1 MFESLKMRS
10 LKQTENTM
18 IKNTSTVSS
27 RDAKLNHLYSKVME
41 EPSHTHHLEL
51 SEELNKRMRADN
63 VFEQFAKGF
72 PVTEMNE
79 EWPSPT
85 KFECLRA
92 LMDTYEEHCGKMD
105 DYSLKYVKYLVK
117 ECESLPEVFSIHPSM
132 ERIKNAC

>member
-1 MFESLKMRS
+1 
-10 LKQTENTM
+10 
-18 IKNTSTVSS
+18 
-27 RDAKLNHLYSKVME
+27 
-41 EPSHTHHLEL
+41 
-51 SEELNKRMRADN
+51 
-63 VFEQFAKGF
+63 
-72 PVTEMNE
+72 MNE